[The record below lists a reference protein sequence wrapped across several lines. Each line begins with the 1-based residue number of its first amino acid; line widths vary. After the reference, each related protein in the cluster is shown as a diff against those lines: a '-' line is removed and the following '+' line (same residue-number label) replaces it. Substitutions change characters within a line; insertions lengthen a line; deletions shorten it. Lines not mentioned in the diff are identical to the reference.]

1 MNFGELICQFEE
13 CTLLPFLSVYFLG
26 SVKRWG
32 FCRLY
37 IDFFFQ
43 EKDDLEARFNE
54 INMKLEQTSSQQAL
68 VQQEH
73 ERSRQ
78 QASEALKSMD
88 VERQQLRTANS
99 K

>member
-1 MNFGELICQFEE
+1 MNSYVDLRNVPYY
-13 CTLLPFLSVYFLG
+13 LLSVYFLG
-26 SVKRWG
+26 SAKWLG
-32 FCRLY
+32 LCRLY
-37 IDFFFQ
+37 IDFFQ

-54 INMKLEQTSSQQAL
+54 INMKLEQASSQQAIA
-68 VQQEH
+68 QQEL